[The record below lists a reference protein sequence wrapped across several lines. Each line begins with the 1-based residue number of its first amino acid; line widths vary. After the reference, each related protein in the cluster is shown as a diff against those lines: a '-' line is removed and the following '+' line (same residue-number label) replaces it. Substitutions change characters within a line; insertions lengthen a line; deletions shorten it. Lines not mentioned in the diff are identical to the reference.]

1 MTTAM
6 TATKTADTL
15 TRAKSLA
22 TAIGSDKTGV
32 HDKIRAIHE
41 LIDLYEPELV
51 RSLPAGVSGRQL
63 IALAKQHLREKPDL
77 LECTPDS
84 LMSSLSRGM
93 LGGFE
98 FGGPRADAYIVPFSV
113 KLKLPGG
120 KEVWRKVA
128 TCMESW
134 RGLVRLVRNTGDMI
148 REPRIFAVYEGE
160 PFDVRT
166 VDYQTVIDH
175 QPDAQNAGRV
185 TDDDSKIVA
194 FYAAFFLRS
203 GTVAHWMPRAEIDAI
218 RDKHS
223 QGHATAVKYNNQ
235 SIWDKHPKEM
245 AMKTVIRQM
254 ISRGMLPVSH
264 DQLRQSERAERIEA
278 AAESGAV
285 MDAVSWSVLSDDVA
299 TEPAKIDEATT
310 TKTDVVAEAVAS
322 QSAVSLDEFRRA
334 IADAVDGKALA
345 AVAAEM
351 ADKLPE
357 ADKAAGRDAYA
368 ARRADLRAASD
379 GQMGGRE

>member
-1 MTTAM
+1 MGMTLT
-6 TATKTADTL
+6 TTKTTDTL
-15 TRAKSLA
+15 AKANTLA
-22 TAIGSDKTGV
+22 AAIGSEKV
-32 HDKIRAIHE
+32 SVPEKIRAIHD

-51 RSLPAGVSGRQL
+51 RSLPVGVSGRQL
-63 IALAKQHLREKPDL
+63 IALAKQHLREKPEL

-98 FGGPRADAYIVPFSV
+98 FGGPRADAYIVPFNV

-160 PFDVRT
+160 ACDVRT
-166 VDYQTVIDH
+166 VDYQTVVDH
-175 QPDAQNAGRV
+175 QPDATNAGRIA
-185 TDDDSKIVA
+185 DDDGKIVA

-203 GTVAHWMPRAEIDAI
+203 GTVAHWMPRAEVDAI

-235 SIWDKHPKEM
+235 SIWDKHYKEM
-245 AMKTVIRQM
+245 AMKTIVRQM
-254 ISRGMLPVSH
+254 IARGLLPVSH
-264 DQLRQSERAERIEA
+264 DQLRQSERSERIES

-285 MDAVSWSVLSDDVA
+285 MDAVSWVVLSDDA
-299 TEPAKIDEATT
+299 TSDPLKTVEDATPKAETATQSALVTTVTLDQFRAAVEATT
-310 TKTDVVAEAVAS
+310 TTKAYATAAKEFGERLADTDQEAGR
-322 QSAVSLDEFRRA
+322 E
-334 IADAVDGKALA
+334 IAKSHLA
-345 AVAAEM
+345 A
-351 ADKLPE
+351 
-357 ADKAAGRDAYA
+357 
-368 ARRADLRAASD
+368 LRAAESD
-379 GQMGGRE
+379 GATGDRP